1 MFMPG
6 DDSSRYMVCL
16 IGRFAGCAGVAL
28 FFLCRVRLPFLFKES
43 LDGFI
48 S

>member
-16 IGRFAGCAGVAL
+16 IGRFAGCEGEKTPKAGPV
-28 FFLCRVRLPFLFKES
+28 
-43 LDGFI
+43 
-48 S
+48 